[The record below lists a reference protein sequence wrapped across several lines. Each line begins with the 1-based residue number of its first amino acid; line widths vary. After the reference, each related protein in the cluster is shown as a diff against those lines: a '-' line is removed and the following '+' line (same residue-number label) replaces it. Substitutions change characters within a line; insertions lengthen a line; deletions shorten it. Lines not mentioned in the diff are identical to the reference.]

1 MFIDQVKITVQSGD
15 GGNGCKSFRREKF
28 VPLGGP
34 DGGDGGDGGDV
45 AFVVDKR
52 LATLLDY
59 RYHRQIKAGR
69 GGHGTSKKC
78 KGKRGEDI
86 EIKVPPGTVVRNVET
101 GDTLADLTDDGSRF
115 ILLRGG
121 RGGRGNHGFATP
133 TNQAPDYAQP
143 GQEGKEL
150 LLELELKIIADIGL
164 VGLPNAGK
172 STLLSR
178 ISAAHPKVADYPF
191 TTLQPNLGIV
201 SLGDYDTFVVA
212 DIPGLIEGA
221 HEGKGLGIQFLRHIE
236 RTRAL
241 LFLVDISS
249 PNPEEDLET
258 LRNELRFYSEDLLK
272 KPILV
277 AASKMDVLPPEER
290 ENPHLAGKADIS
302 ISAVSGE
309 GLQILLKKLGEVV
322 LLSRKSDI

>member
-28 VPLGGP
+28 VPMGGP

-45 AFVVDKR
+45 VFTVESH

-59 RYHRQIKAGR
+59 RYRRLIKGGR

-78 KGKRGEDI
+78 KGKRGEHA
-86 EIKVPPGTVVRNVET
+86 EIKVPPGTVVRDIET
-101 GDTLADLTDDGSRF
+101 GETLADLTDHGSRF
-115 ILLRGG
+115 VLLRGG
-121 RGGRGNHGFATP
+121 RGGRGNHGFATS

-143 GQEGKEL
+143 GQQGREM
-150 LLELELKIIADIGL
+150 LLELELKIIADVGL

-191 TTLQPNLGIV
+191 TTLKPNLGIV
-201 SLGDYDTFVVA
+201 SSGDYDSFVVA

-241 LFLVDISS
+241 LFLIDVSS
-249 PNPEEDLET
+249 ENPEEDFAT
-258 LRNELRFYSEDLLK
+258 LRNELGSYSEDLLK
-272 KPILV
+272 NPILV
-277 AASKMDVLPPEER
+277 AASKIDVLPPEDR
-290 ENPHLAGKADIS
+290 GKADLAGNADLA
-302 ISAVSGE
+302 ISAVSGD
-309 GLQILLKKLGEVV
+309 GIQDLVHKLGTLV
-322 LLSRKSDI
+322 LQSRQTDV

>member
-78 KGKRGEDI
+78 KGKRGEDVD
-86 EIKVPPGTVVRNVET
+86 IKVPPGTVVRNVET

-143 GQEGKEL
+143 GQVGKEL

-221 HEGKGLGIQFLRHIE
+221 HEGKGLGLQFLRHIE

-249 PNPEEDLET
+249 PNPEEDLNT

-277 AASKMDVLPPEER
+277 AASKNDVLPPEER
-290 ENPHLAGKADIS
+290 EKPHLAGKADIS
-302 ISAVSGE
+302 ISAVSGH
-309 GLQILLKKLGEVV
+309 GLQILVQKLGEVV

>member
-1 MFIDQVKITVQSGD
+1 MFVDHAKITVQSGD

-45 AFVVDKR
+45 TFIVDNR

-78 KGKRGEDI
+78 RGKRGDDV
-86 EIKVPPGTVVRNVET
+86 EIKVPPGTVVRDCET
-101 GDTLADLTDDGSRF
+101 GDTLADLTDDGSRYV
-115 ILLRGG
+115 LLKGG
-121 RGGRGNHGFATP
+121 RGGRGNHRSATP

-143 GQEGKEL
+143 GEEGKEL
-150 LLELELKIIADIGL
+150 QLELELKIIADIGL

-178 ISAAHPKVADYPF
+178 ISAAHPKVSDYPF

-221 HEGKGLGIQFLRHIE
+221 HKGKGLGIQFLRHIE

-241 LFLVDISS
+241 LFLVDVSS
-249 PNPEEDLET
+249 PDPEDDLET
-258 LRNELRFYSEDLLK
+258 LRSELSHYSEDLLK

-277 AASKMDVLPPEER
+277 AASKTDILPQEVRER
-290 ENPHLAGKADIS
+290 ADLSGKADLS
-302 ISAVSGE
+302 ISAVSGD
-309 GLQILLKKLGEVV
+309 GLQTLIQRLGELV
-322 LLSRKSDI
+322 LMSRTTEP